1 MPDISGDL
9 KGIREITACADETVD
24 LYSALD
30 LLKFGHGRKVILDR
44 FEEWREI
51 CKIRS
56 DDVFV
61 PKKLINDA
69 IADLDRG
76 EHELA
81 EKQLETA
88 QKQIMREALIKISN
102 TK

>member
-1 MPDISGDL
+1 MPDIGGDL

-30 LLKFGHGRKVILDR
+30 LLKFGHGRKTILDM
-44 FEEWREI
+44 FEKWRET

-56 DDVFV
+56 DDVFL
-61 PKKLINDA
+61 PKKLINNA
-69 IADLDRG
+69 IGNLDQG
-76 EHELA
+76 KHELA

-88 QKQIMREALIKISN
+88 QKKIMREAIIKISRA
-102 TK
+102 K